1 MRTFL
6 ISNLLIIIICRP
18 YMLNIQRTFTYTTKP
33 CPKYN
38 DTTYNTIS
46 SKQETIIFVES
57 LFLIII
63 QVIIDLHLTP
73 IDVFFLSR
81 CSNTILSFFSPLF
94 LLLLLLLWNVYL
106 TSFWSESSKYHK
118 FNWAWN
124 IYRRQMLN
132 VDGLQIRNADVS
144 MWDSF
149 YCHFYHKSCFWHIDM
164 MIHNLHICVVI
175 IILCGPT
182 HIIV

>member
-1 MRTFL
+1 M
-6 ISNLLIIIICRP
+6 SNI
-18 YMLNIQRTFTYTTKP
+18 YVKHSEDFYKVLNTKP

-38 DTTYNTIS
+38 NTTYNTIS

-73 IDVFFLSR
+73 IDVFFEQVLKY
-81 CSNTILSFFSPLF
+81 CTLILFSSSCCW
-94 LLLLLLLWNVYL
+94 LLLLLLWNVYL

-149 YCHFYHKSCFWHIDM
+149 YCNFYHKSCFWHIDM
-164 MIHNLHICVVI
+164 MIH
-175 IILCGPT
+175 T
-182 HIIV
+182 HIWY